1 MTRVWYDTE
10 FWEQGSGKPILPIS
24 YGFVR
29 EDGQELYL
37 IDEAAPLAAIAN
49 DHDWLRENV
58 LPHLPVIVDKL
69 PSGGWAVEW
78 DESHPDIDN
87 VVSPGRLRHMVEAF
101 LLSAPDLELW
111 GWYSAYDHVVL
122 AQTFGTMS
130 EMPQGIPYYTNDVRQ
145 CIPRSMRIPVQ
156 QAKETAHNALA
167 DALWTQDVHAWWL
180 GKVRD
185 AEQSVA
191 GSTIGG
197 SVTQIHHAE
206 GNITL

>member
-10 FWEQGSGKPILPIS
+10 FWEQGNHAPIIPIS
-24 YGFVR
+24 YGFIR

-49 DHDWLRENV
+49 GHDWLRDNV

-69 PSGGWAVEW
+69 PSGGYHCEW

-101 LLSAPDLELW
+101 LLSSPALELW
-111 GWYSAYDHVVL
+111 AWYGAYDHVVL

-130 EMPQGIPYYTNDVRQ
+130 EMPKGIPYFTRDVRQ
-145 CIPRSMRIPVQ
+145 EVPLDTRVPVQ
-156 QAKETAHNALA
+156 KGNEHNALA
-167 DALWTQDVHAWWL
+167 DAGWTRHVHLWWEARVREARDDIAVL
-180 GKVRD
+180 G
-185 AEQSVA
+185 
-191 GSTIGG
+191 
-197 SVTQIHHAE
+197 
-206 GNITL
+206 